1 MKPTL
6 KCILLNPCFSYA
18 QGSIYKAVSSYDP
31 PLGLA
36 QLSAFLNEHGYTAH
50 VYDLNVEIDSHAD
63 LPILIEKIKNTY
75 HLDNPLIGIP
85 FITTFVNFSYDLA
98 AIIKKTI
105 PNSTIL
111 AGGAH
116 ATFMPEEILRSGNID
131 IAIRGEGEY
140 SLLDVI
146 SGKSLSSIKGIS
158 YRIIEGAKTKT
169 KHNEARERIKN
180 INELPMPAYEQLR
193 LNKYRPVLGSYKSLP
208 ATNMVTSR
216 GCPGKCRFCCR
227 TMGHFTT
234 LLSAEKIYHEIV
246 YLIKHHNIKQIN
258 FYDDTFTLKKARIH
272 KLCDLL
278 IDNKI
283 KLDWTCFS
291 RVDTVDEPLLKKMK
305 KAGCYQIMY
314 GVENFDPKIIQEINK
329 NISVT
334 QVENV
339 IKLTKKHKI
348 ECRISLLIGNPGDTK
363 LTIKNNLK
371 MAKKLNPD
379 ILVVNI
385 TTPFPG
391 TYFFQW
397 ATLENRILTKDWS
410 QYNGKQAVMK
420 IDGLTTTEI
429 YTLYHHMYFH
439 FYFRFRYI
447 FTRFT
452 SIRNL
457 TMLKVSILGF
467 FKLLGFILKRNFS
480 RQ

>member
-6 KCILLNPCFSYA
+6 QCILLNPCFSYA

-36 QLSAFLNEHGYTAH
+36 QLSAFLNEHGYTTH
-50 VYDLNVEIDSHAD
+50 VYDLNVEIDSHD
-63 LPILIEKIKNTY
+63 DFPILIDKIKDIY
-75 HLDNPLIGIP
+75 HLGNPLIGIP
-85 FITTFVNFSYDLA
+85 FITTFLNSSYDLA
-98 AIIKKTI
+98 AKVKKMF
-105 PNSTIL
+105 PDSTIL

-116 ATFMPEEILRSGNID
+116 STFMPAEILRSGNVD

-140 SLLDVI
+140 SLLDII
-146 SGKSLSSIKGIS
+146 SGKPLPSIKGIS
-158 YRIIEGAKTKT
+158 YRKVEGAETKT
-169 KHNEARERIKN
+169 IHNETRERIKN
-180 INELPMPAYEQLR
+180 INKLPMPAYDQLR

-227 TMGHFTT
+227 TLGHFTT
-234 LLSAEKIYHEIV
+234 LLSAEKMYHEI
-246 YLIKHHNIKQIN
+246 LHLMKHHNIKQIN
-258 FYDDTFTLKKARIH
+258 FYDDTFTLKKSRIH

-278 IDNKI
+278 IENKI

-314 GVENFDPKIIQEINK
+314 GVENFDSKIIQEINK

-339 IKLTKKHKI
+339 IKLTKKYKI

-391 TYFFQW
+391 TDFFQW
-397 ATLENRILTKDWS
+397 ATSENRLLTKDWS
-410 QYNGKQAVMK
+410 QYDGKQAVMK
-420 IDGLTTTEI
+420 IDGLTPAEI
-429 YTLYHHMYFH
+429 YKLYHHMYFRY
-439 FYFRFRYI
+439 YFRLRYI
-447 FTRFT
+447 FSRFT

-457 TMLKVSILGF
+457 TMLKVSTLGF
-467 FKLLGFILKRNFS
+467 FKLFRFILKRHFG